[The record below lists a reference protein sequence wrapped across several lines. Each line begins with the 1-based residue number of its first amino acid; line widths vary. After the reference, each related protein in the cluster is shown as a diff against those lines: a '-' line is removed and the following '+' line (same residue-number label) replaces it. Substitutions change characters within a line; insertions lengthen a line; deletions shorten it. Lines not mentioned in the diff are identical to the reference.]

1 MSIQLGGRWGQ
12 SGSGTPTLIDRPFL
26 LLESNGSE
34 SDSQSSRSMGEESLV
49 SRSVLVEVLLQVVQ
63 VTGVVMSLSRTVATY
78 LNPAQF
84 EFNGE
89 PTWGT
94 ILLAIQFRRIP
105 TSWFDRLINLGLIA
119 GLAVITPSGVY
130 FAGGFVSLASLS
142 TLLFCFT
149 CLSSAGSQR
158 LLAKER
164 C

>member
-12 SGSGTPTLIDRPFL
+12 SGSGTPTLIDRSFL
-26 LLESNGSE
+26 FLESSGSE
-34 SDSQSSRSMGEESLV
+34 GYSQASRSRGEERLA
-49 SRSVLVEVLLQVVQ
+49 SRSVLVEVLLQIVQ
-63 VTGVVMSLSRTVATY
+63 ITGVALSLSRTVATY

-89 PTWGT
+89 PTLGT

-105 TSWFDRLINLGLIA
+105 TSWIDRLINLGLIA

-130 FAGGFVSLASLS
+130 VAGGFLSLASLS